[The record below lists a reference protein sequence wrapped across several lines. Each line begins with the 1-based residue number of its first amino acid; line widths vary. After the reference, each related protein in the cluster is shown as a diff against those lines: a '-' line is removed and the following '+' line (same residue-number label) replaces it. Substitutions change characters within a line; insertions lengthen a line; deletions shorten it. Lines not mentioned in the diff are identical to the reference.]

1 MYIRRKVFSNIQVN
15 ESEVK
20 TFSTTEYEL
29 DENLEARIFSND
41 ETKEKIKKAAKV
53 GGIAAGT
60 AVGAGAAG
68 IYGAKGLGKLVE
80 KEGIK
85 AILDATT
92 TKERAEADKVFLT
105 GLKMQKAADAIN
117 KKVAAGAQGVA
128 EKSKAAVKAA
138 KRWLTNAEAVEAAE
152 KYKAAKL
159 AKGVKGAALK
169 NVEKK
174 AAEMTKAASKTA
186 LGRKIAAGT
195 IAAGVLAAGA
205 AGGAKAASKKK
216 SKSAKK

>member
-20 TFSTTEYEL
+20 TFSTTEYEF

-53 GGIAAGT
+53 GGITTGT

-85 AILDATT
+85 AMKKATT
-92 TKERAEADKVFLT
+92 TKDMAKADKAILT
-105 GLKMQKAADAIN
+105 GLKMQKAADVIN

-128 EKSKAAVKAA
+128 EKGKAAGEWAKNTKAGKFTA
-138 KRWLTNAEAVEAAE
+138 KKAE
-152 KYKAAKL
+152 KL
-159 AKGVKGAALK
+159 AKLIADNPKAIKGIKIGGIATAGAA
-169 NVEKK
+169 
-174 AAEMTKAASKTA
+174 A
-186 LGRKIAAGT
+186 
-195 IAAGVLAAGA
+195 AAGA
-205 AGGAKAASKKK
+205 GYGGYKAVQAYKNKK
-216 SKSAKK
+216 ANKK